1 MSSWQWRNCVRRGIK
16 MESPKTW
23 ATETIDFEWNVKN
36 FNWNLPLENLL
47 GNDRLYEHR
56 RPSRCCSSLLCHAPS
71 SVHRIWKRFKDT
83 RKFPLFFLSYNS
95 LSLVGDFKFTMRKF
109 VKSMGE
115 SEEWDGTEV
124 DGNFL
129 FCLLFIFT
137 LLVNE
142 DLMPMTQKRRC
153 LVVMRRHSQQNKL
166 RNISTNFDRRQWQG
180 KRGAVVRTVNK
191 KGRKFRFE
199 YKETLVSSTSQ
210 LFPHFPYGNGQWHF
224 TFIHDKFNDLECV
237 VSPLLRLWPVNSFLL
252 FFVSAGGKCT
262 GILFLGV

>member
-71 SVHRIWKRFKDT
+71 SVHQIWKRFKDT

-142 DLMPMTQKRRC
+142 DLMPMTQKKKMPCCDEETLTAKQAAEYFHKFRQTSMAGKKRC
-153 LVVMRRHSQQNKL
+153 SSENSQQ
-166 RNISTNFDRRQWQG
+166 
-180 KRGAVVRTVNK
+180 KR
-191 KGRKFRFE
+191 
-199 YKETLVSSTSQ
+199 SQ
-210 LFPHFPYGNGQWHF
+210 
-224 TFIHDKFNDLECV
+224 I
-237 VSPLLRLWPVNSFLL
+237 
-252 FFVSAGGKCT
+252 
-262 GILFLGV
+262 